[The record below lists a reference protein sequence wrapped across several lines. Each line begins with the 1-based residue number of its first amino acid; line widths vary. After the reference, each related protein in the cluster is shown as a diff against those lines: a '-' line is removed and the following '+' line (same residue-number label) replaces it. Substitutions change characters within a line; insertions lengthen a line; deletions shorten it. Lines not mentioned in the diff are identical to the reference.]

1 MRPSFDAFDD
11 SHGRLVRRRV
21 FACPDVSVFAAL
33 RDWPNLAAVLAVET
47 IRGVNGTGKITA
59 EIRHFVSSAQVP
71 PETLAIAIRRRWCV
85 ENGLHWVLDVGFRE
99 DLSRLRKGH
108 GAENMAIVRHF
119 ALNLVR
125 CADDKRSLKRRR
137 KCAGWHTAYLESL
150 LGLPAR

>member
-1 MRPSFDAFDD
+1 MVEARIEHRD
-11 SHGRLVRRRV
+11 RCTCERR
-21 FACPDVSVFAAL
+21 FYISSAPLTAA
-33 RDWPNLAAVLAVET
+33 RCAAAV
-47 IRGVNGTGKITA
+47 RGHW
-59 EIRHFVSSAQVP
+59 R
-71 PETLAIAIRRRWCV
+71 V
-85 ENGLHWVLDVGFRE
+85 ENSLHWVLDVGFRE

-137 KCAGWHTAYLESL
+137 KCAGWQTAYLESL